1 METFNINAQSKITLH
16 IKIENNENKHLNS
29 YEIMK
34 DNKIEKY
41 LRITGNDL
49 KSNKFKKILNG
60 VIEYN

>member
-60 VIEYN
+60 VI